1 MRVLVVGATGTIG
14 SAIVEALTPKHE
26 VIGVSHRQ
34 GAVRVDLADPTS
46 IAQMYRAVG
55 RVDAVISAAGEA
67 RFAPLAQLTEED
79 FALSLRS
86 KLMGQVNLVRLGLT
100 SVADGGSFTLTAG
113 SLARHPSPGSGAISI
128 VNAGVEAFAGA
139 AALELPRRLRINTV
153 SPPWVTETLRA
164 LGMDPSGGLPAA
176 KVARAYVASVEGTL
190 TGQVLEP

>member
-67 RFAPLAQLTEED
+67 RFAPLAQLTDED

-164 LGMDPSGGLPAA
+164 LGRDPSGGLPAA